1 MLDTQMQNGKE
12 EVIKNVKT
20 IISQALKVDETKIH
34 LNSSLIKDLGAESID
49 FLDIVFRLEKT
60 FKIKIPKG
68 ELFPEKLLTDAR
80 FVRDG
85 KVTPAGIEELK
96 KRMPNNNLDQF
107 AKNPLVANLGEVFT
121 VGMIVNY
128 LSEKL
133 AAVSS

>member
-1 MLDTQMQNGKE
+1 MQNGKDE
-12 EVIKNVKT
+12 IIKNVKT
-20 IISQALKVDETKIH
+20 IISQALKVDESKIN

-80 FVRDG
+80 FVQDG
-85 KVTPAGIEELK
+85 KVTPAGLEELR
-96 KRMPNNNLDQF
+96 KRIPNSNLDNF
-107 AKNPLVANLGEVFT
+107 SKNPLVANLGEVFT

-128 LSEKL
+128 LSDKL
-133 AAVSS
+133 TAVSP